1 MAKLKLLLDKS
12 LDEDETFII
21 HYKNLM
27 SKIEEKTDEGKT
39 SYYQEIKSKNYQ
51 NVDVQNTYSDIVSSI
66 SNSMCKRFASLE
78 DSVLF
83 KNLVKLLGTKTWP
96 SDKDSV

>member
-39 SYYQEIKSKNYQ
+39 SFIKRLNQKTIKMSMFKTLTLTLFQVYL
-51 NVDVQNTYSDIVSSI
+51 IV
-66 SNSMCKRFASLE
+66 CA
-78 DSVLF
+78 SVL
-83 KNLVKLLGTKTWP
+83 LL
-96 SDKDSV
+96 